1 MKSQV
6 WVWQLGETTSRNEK
20 HTIFLIWPHH
30 PHLHTICGP
39 RLYFSF
45 FLQKGIKSNQVALQV
60 KVINIC

>member
-1 MKSQV
+1 MIEGFIMKSQV

-39 RLYFSF
+39 L
-45 FLQKGIKSNQVALQV
+45 NQVALQV